1 MKPYPYLSV
10 IVSLVTKNSSSEG
23 LKAQKAPFQFAYKL
37 KENNRS
43 GRRQGWALRIKTQ
56 QYLGLCMG
64 HGNTELIRKTE
75 PKLSRTENTVDF
87 LTLSEPNRTG
97 KIFWYGSGSYMLSI
111 PRTVPNCTE
120 LKNRN

>member
-1 MKPYPYLSV
+1 M
-10 IVSLVTKNSSSEG
+10 
-23 LKAQKAPFQFAYKL
+23 
-37 KENNRS
+37 
-43 GRRQGWALRIKTQ
+43 RREILFTPPSFLYTPEIESK
-56 QYLGLCMG
+56 YEMCVGLCMG

-97 KIFWYGSGSYMLSI
+97 KIFWYGFGSYMLSI

>member
-1 MKPYPYLSV
+1 MWCMGCWFGGWGPAIFNIWRGYLGIQS
-10 IVSLVTKNSSSEG
+10 
-23 LKAQKAPFQFAYKL
+23 KAQFGACFWDSNPHIAYVPV
-37 KENNRS
+37 
-43 GRRQGWALRIKTQ
+43 
-56 QYLGLCMG
+56 GLCMG

>member
-1 MKPYPYLSV
+1 
-10 IVSLVTKNSSSEG
+10 
-23 LKAQKAPFQFAYKL
+23 
-37 KENNRS
+37 
-43 GRRQGWALRIKTQ
+43 
-56 QYLGLCMG
+56 MG

-120 LKNRN
+120 LYRTEEPKLEPKLEPIILYIYIYILVYSIYIFLINS

>member
-1 MKPYPYLSV
+1 MESLLRLLNEGEKNMLI
-10 IVSLVTKNSSSEG
+10 IV
-23 LKAQKAPFQFAYKL
+23 AQDVVLILTRLLYNKTHGKL
-37 KENNRS
+37 
-43 GRRQGWALRIKTQ
+43 Q
-56 QYLGLCMG
+56 LGLCMG
-64 HGNTELIRKTE
+64 HGNTELIRKIE

>member
-1 MKPYPYLSV
+1 MGGWVRVVPKGVCKREEMGL
-10 IVSLVTKNSSSEG
+10 IV
-23 LKAQKAPFQFAYKL
+23 
-37 KENNRS
+37 
-43 GRRQGWALRIKTQ
+43 
-56 QYLGLCMG
+56 GLCMG

-97 KIFWYGSGSYMLSI
+97 KFFWYGSGSYMLSI